1 MSIGTSIATRDLSTY
16 EGGFSDLP
24 DSVAHV
30 TTLQLRNQDNYGSEY
45 GFKGVDYDYKWLIRN
60 TRESPKVGFPF
71 ISRHNALFSVTKR
84 PALSAGILSQQVPY
98 EVSVTIRYPE
108 TGTSLIMTA
117 VAANLMAKLTVS
129 QANMMLKMLNFES

>member
-1 MSIGTSIATRDLSTY
+1 MSIGTSIATRDLSAY

-24 DSVAHV
+24 DTAAHI

-45 GFKGVDYDYKWLIRN
+45 GLKGVDFDYKWLIRN
-60 TRESPKVGFPF
+60 SRESPKVGFPN
-71 ISRHNALFSVTKR
+71 ISRHNALFSVTQR

-98 EVSVTIRYPE
+98 EVSVTVRYPE
-108 TGTSLIMTA
+108 TGTALTMAA